1 MSRQELPANIQKS
14 MNQWRKLEGMLP
26 LPQSYIAWHKKRAE
40 EELAILKE
48 KHGLTVHSQTMKA
61 DGWMMDEMQELNVVF
76 ETKSGKLGKM
86 HWHPGNQEFFV
97 NHVGFGGSS
106 PWREEDFA

>member
-1 MSRQELPANIQKS
+1 MSFQPLPSDIQKK
-14 MNQWRKLEGMLP
+14 MNRWRRSSDTYLP
-26 LPQSYIAWHKKRAE
+26 LPSSYVTWHKKRAV

-48 KHGLTVHSQTMKA
+48 KHGLTIHSEKMKA

-86 HWHPGNQEFFV
+86 HWHPGSQLFFV
-97 NHVGFGGSS
+97 CGYGSA
-106 PWREEDFA
+106 PAREEDFA